1 MLMGRCFLCTFVGRT
16 DAVSQL
22 LFVPVCAIPLLN
34 DLSRHCSQTLN
45 RDRTADGRTDHMHM
59 LVLNCH
65 TYFANST
72 NAPVALEAFSFCTS
86 NMFRGGS
93 GQCKE
98 SRSF

>member
-1 MLMGRCFLCTFVGRT
+1 MYLCREE
-16 DAVSQL
+16 DAVSQP
-22 LFVPVCAIPLLN
+22 LFVRVCTVPLLD
-34 DLSRHCSQTLN
+34 DLLRHCGPKLT
-45 RDRTADGRTDHMHM
+45 RGRTADGGTDHMH
-59 LVLNCH
+59 LLILDRR
-65 TYFANST
+65 TYCANST